1 MSREG
6 SEMIQIHDN

>member
-6 SEMIQIHDN
+6 SHELSMK